1 MLYLPTIYFIG
12 SNNGLNLKKDSLVK
26 LLLLSVKFKTK
37 VFSFIESFLG
47 FVYDKRDKFGHT
59 MMKFPDKDTV
69 EFVDPLEYNKA
80 ILRAIDEAVEE
91 AQSTREV

>member
-1 MLYLPTIYFIG
+1 METLTLLAICLIPAAFVHGWYTG
-12 SNNGLNLKKDSLVK
+12 KK
-26 LLLLSVKFKTK
+26 TG
-37 VFSFIESFLG
+37 IESFLG